1 MESLS
6 DAVKTA
12 KSRPAL
18 DLNDEILHQISIDVP
33 RTCPD
38 SPIFQFPQVKQSLL
52 RVLYCWSIRRPATG
66 YVQGIND
73 LATPFFDVF
82 IRELYVLNES
92 DDSTVILTF
101 LALLLMSL
109 KLTMMSCCGWKQM
122 FTGAC
127 RTCSTPFKTTTP
139 SIKPAFIGRFRFYVQ
154 SP

>member
-1 MESLS
+1 MILERKRRDYREIVEKYFGSDPRATSVESLS

-38 SPIFQFPQVKQSLL
+38 GPIFQFPQVKQSLL

-82 IRELYVLNES
+82 LREL
-92 DDSTVILTF
+92 
-101 LALLLMSL
+101 
-109 KLTMMSCCGWKQM
+109 
-122 FTGAC
+122 
-127 RTCSTPFKTTTP
+127 
-139 SIKPAFIGRFRFYVQ
+139 
-154 SP
+154 